1 MTLSFRGNYGLV
13 FRMYNDGLAY
23 RFTTKMKNDIV
34 VVDEEADY
42 TFSSDHMAFAPY
54 VNSKK
59 ATFEEQF
66 MNSFEQPYV
75 HEPTHEAEQQA
86 PDDPSAPG
94 GTGRWQETLYHR
106 GLT

>member
-42 TFSSDHMAFAPY
+42 TFFRPY
-54 VNSKK
+54 GFC
-59 ATFEEQF
+59 ALREQ
-66 MNSFEQPYV
+66 
-75 HEPTHEAEQQA
+75 
-86 PDDPSAPG
+86 
-94 GTGRWQETLYHR
+94 
-106 GLT
+106 